1 MVGHPLNKLKLLG
14 PKAFAT
20 QTEPGLKHAARV
32 SPQFKRLRLEETIME
47 KLFSYGTL
55 QLRNV
60 QIETF
65 GRELDGDKDAL
76 LGYYLSEIEIQ
87 DKDVIK
93 TSGTNIHPILRASE
107 NPYDEVKGT
116 VFEITI
122 EELFNAD
129 QYEVSEYMRVSAKL
143 KSGKTTW
150 IYAASEA

>member
-1 MVGHPLNKLKLLG
+1 
-14 PKAFAT
+14 
-20 QTEPGLKHAARV
+20 
-32 SPQFKRLRLEETIME
+32 ME

-55 QLRNV
+55 QQRNV

-107 NPYDEVKGT
+107 NPYDEVQGT
-116 VFEITI
+116 VFEITK

>member
-1 MVGHPLNKLKLLG
+1 
-14 PKAFAT
+14 
-20 QTEPGLKHAARV
+20 
-32 SPQFKRLRLEETIME
+32 ME

-55 QLRNV
+55 QQKNV
-60 QIETF
+60 QVETF

-87 DKDVIK
+87 DEDVIK
-93 TSGTNIHPILRASE
+93 TSGTNIHPILRVSE
-107 NPYDEVKGT
+107 SPYDEVQGT
-116 VFEITI
+116 VFEITK

-150 IYAASEA
+150 IYAESEA